1 MNLTLSHLS
10 GHTSLKY
17 QVKSHT
23 NIKCNLNTYPFL
35 HMAVM
40 RYKGYVTY
48 GIRARVEKLGPIGLK
63 MLPHALFN

>member
-1 MNLTLSHLS
+1 
-10 GHTSLKY
+10 
-17 QVKSHT
+17 
-23 NIKCNLNTYPFL
+23 
-35 HMAVM
+35 MAVM